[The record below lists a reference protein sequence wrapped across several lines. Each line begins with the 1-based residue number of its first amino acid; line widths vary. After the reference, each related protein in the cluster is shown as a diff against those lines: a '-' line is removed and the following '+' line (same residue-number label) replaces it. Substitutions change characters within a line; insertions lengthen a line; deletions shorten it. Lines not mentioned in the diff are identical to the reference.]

1 MNELREKLKEN
12 GFKNYHSKSKI
23 ELEKLW
29 TNFKTTGKVPVA
41 YKSLQS
47 LGEYCQKNNDCK
59 SKSCI
64 KTVCVYNKN
73 AKIMY
78 KPLPM
83 IKKLKLGKMD
93 VNSNC
98 MENMKITMR
107 EHQKK
112 VASFLRDTNRKG
124 LLLMHSVGSGKTLTA
139 IISAKCI
146 LSKNPTMKVVVLT
159 PSSVKKQFALEID
172 KLGLSKAMRSR
183 FDVYSHQTWLS
194 RFKSKQVNAKNTVL
208 IVDEAHRFKK
218 QFKESKSNQLP
229 NKGIYPYILANAA
242 KESFKIILL
251 TATPIENNIKEMSNY
266 LAMINGNTLT
276 KEYEN
281 LKNKFENTNQKEKI
295 ERSYDSLLKCT
306 TSYFMNKDFNVD
318 FPKKEIINVEINM
331 TPEYQDEY
339 MQVESEIFKNA
350 ALETLFRRKD
360 NMPDLKKFLSGIRRS
375 VNGLIAPSPKITWV
389 LKTIDEHI
397 KENKKL
403 LIYSTW
409 LNSGINLIKNELQN
423 KNIAYFDING
433 STTTKDRFKYV
444 QDFNANKRNVI
455 IITSAGAEGLNL
467 KGTSSVIVMEPF
479 WNMTRIEQVI
489 GRAVRYKSHAHLP
502 EKDRVVKVYNLIL
515 KKIKVN
521 GKIPGTPM
529 TADEILF
536 LKSKQKEKIINQ
548 FVNQIKRNSI
558 ETNDCS

>member
-1 MNELREKLKEN
+1 MNELKEKLKEN

-29 TNFKTTGKVPVA
+29 TNFEITGKVPLA
-41 YKSLQS
+41 YKSLQAI
-47 LGEYCQKNNDCK
+47 GEHCQKNNDCK

-64 KTVCVYNKN
+64 KKVCMYNKN

-78 KPLPM
+78 KPLPIM
-83 IKKLKLGKMD
+83 KKLKLGKND

-98 MENMKITMR
+98 IENMKINMK

-124 LLLMHSVGSGKTLTA
+124 LLLMHSVGSGKTLTS

-159 PSSVKKQFALEID
+159 PSSVKKQFASEID

-194 RFKSKQVNAKNTVL
+194 RFKSKQVNAKRTVL

-218 QFKESKSNQLP
+218 IFKESKSNHLP
-229 NKGIYPYILANAA
+229 NKGTYPYLLANAA

-251 TATPIENNIKEMSNY
+251 SATPIENNIKEMSNY

-281 LKNKFENTNQKEKI
+281 LKHKFENTNKKEKLNN
-295 ERSYDSLLKCT
+295 SYDSLLKCT

-318 FPKKEIINVEINM
+318 FPKKEIINVDINM

-389 LKTIDEHI
+389 LKTIDDHI
-397 KENKKL
+397 QQNKKL

-409 LNSGINLIKNELQN
+409 LNSGINLINSELQN
-423 KNIAYFDING
+423 KNITYFDING

-455 IITSAGAEGLNL
+455 IITSAGAEGLDL
-467 KGTSSVIVMEPF
+467 KGTSSVIIMEPF

-502 EKDRVVKVYNLIL
+502 EKERIVKVYNLIL

-536 LKSKQKEKIINQ
+536 LKAKQKEKIIDQ

>member
-1 MNELREKLKEN
+1 MNELKEKLKEN
-12 GFKNYHSKSKI
+12 GFKNYHSKSKM

-29 TNFKTTGKVPVA
+29 TNFKMTGKIPAA
-41 YKSLQS
+41 YKSLHS
-47 LGEYCQKNNDCK
+47 LGEKCQRNTDCK

-64 KTVCVYNKN
+64 KKVCVYNKN

-78 KPLPM
+78 KPLPI
-83 IKKLKLGKMD
+83 IKKLKLGKKD
-93 VNSNC
+93 VESNC

-107 EHQKK
+107 EHQKN

-139 IISAKCI
+139 IISAKCV

-229 NKGIYPYILANAA
+229 NKGIYPYLLANAA

-281 LKNKFENTNQKEKI
+281 LKHKFENTNKKEKLNN
-295 ERSYDSLLKCT
+295 SYDSLLKCT

-339 MQVESEIFKNA
+339 MQVESEIFKNS
-350 ALETLFRRKD
+350 ALETLFRKKD

-397 KENKKL
+397 QQNKKL

-409 LNSGINLIKNELQN
+409 LNSGINLIKSELQN
-423 KNIAYFDING
+423 QNITYFDING

-455 IITSAGAEGLNL
+455 IITSAGAEGLDL

-536 LKSKQKEKIINQ
+536 LKAKQKEKIIDQ